1 MFAEVLNRRA
11 RSFIIDRKR
20 WMFAEVLIFAE
31 VLVLMSAEV
40 LMSLHVHNSSPSSF
54 TISLVVVPKMSRTP
68 SWYVHSGTV
77 PADPSRH
84 PVAGDPADR
93 RSSNDIRRGPVR
105 TTAPRAPADRRSRND
120 IRRAP
125 APAPAPAPDVRRGPQ
140 LPQAVPYDKTYE
152 QLSAYSNNEQLPAGD
167 WQLPQVVPFD
177 NPYEQLPATLFD
189 IPSERAPIERPR
201 AWKNFHAVT
210 VKEAVQCITPYLED
224 TSQPSQHIYFDGWI
238 GLGASAVLT
247 SIAEDSPPSVRN
259 KFDTII
265 HIDCS
270 RWKNRRELQRKI
282 AQKLGLPQHVMDILD
297 KQDEE
302 DDFSA
307 ADEGSRIEIVAVG
320 REIHQALQGQSC
332 LVVFH
337 NGSTNMVDLNDFGI
351 PQPADRWSNFVRKVL
366 WTFRGRLH
374 AIPGMKPAA
383 DPTRAPSSSSAESTK
398 PSNGNQ
404 SQTDQEELSRE
415 NVPATEGAKVDN
427 SQVYLYSY
435 LEDSESEQWN
445 GLVHEEAAEIAQYS
459 RKLGVTSETAALC
472 CKYMLLLNSRG
483 VDVLDYNWATHASN
497 YWICDGIIQE
507 YQQDKAWEVATALL
521 EEMKLEDFSSYRLPD
536 FGDNTRWV
544 VATDSDTAEEIKPET
559 TSFFC
564 SNNKRGRVA
573 SLPTKIFQR
582 SAEKL
587 HVLKLCLCTFSFS
600 SPPFLHC
607 RKIRFL
613 GLDKCKDQLKKL
625 EETKQGKE
633 EDDRR
638 KINFFQN
645 LWVLDICDTDW
656 ELDLSPNI
664 IESMLKNIREINI
677 KRGRIWSNS
686 YAWTWRH
693 LHNIHKLRV
702 IEPTLHWK
710 DEGKDEERKD
720 EFMNM
725 SKLELLDLSGNSAV
739 QVLPRLSGASSLSTL
754 VLDGCVGLTT
764 VAPEALPPS
773 LETFSFDAG
782 EGKDDNKKAKIS
794 RISMAGCARLV
805 NFRLRGSLP
814 NLEELDLS
822 NTSVKTL
829 DLKDEVVQVP
839 FLQRLILLGCEKI
852 RAILWPKAGIPNLV
866 VLHIDTR
873 GGTKEARSK
882 APHDADYT
890 LVISKEHEEMCHAR
904 VAVTDMRLLQSLLLA
919 GSNKFC
925 WNTARF
931 NLNLYLSSASK
942 DDGQNNR
949 KEKMGHPYNTGRSV
963 ASPQHKS
970 PILKSHQ
977 IYSDINTDKATGNH
991 GGSSAQQFQPL
1002 DFHIDICEEISSA
1015 NVVTEQGIRAVRF
1028 VLNKVNSLHVHDS
1041 FSINTVVPG
1050 SMVTRESW
1058 SGLKWCSIE
1067 RCPDLNIVFA
1077 TDDVFCFPELET
1089 FWGAHLLTARCIW
1102 SKGWIALPY
1111 FGKLRAINLHLCPRL
1126 TFVLPLSWSQTLSS
1140 LETLRIIYCGDLN
1153 QVFPVEA
1160 EFVKELSTGHPRGEL
1175 ELPNLK
1181 HIHLHEVPKLHQICE
1196 VKMFAPKLE
1205 TIWVRGCWSLKR
1217 IPATT
1222 DRPDNRPVVDC
1233 EKEWW
1238 NKLEWDREKTRH
1250 HHPSLFLLRHS
1261 KYYKKT
1267 LLRSSVLR

>member
-1 MFAEVLNRRA
+1 MQ
-11 RSFIIDRKR
+11 S
-20 WMFAEVLIFAE
+20 
-31 VLVLMSAEV
+31 
-40 LMSLHVHNSSPSSF
+40 
-54 TISLVVVPKMSRTP
+54 
-68 SWYVHSGTV
+68 
-77 PADPSRH
+77 
-84 PVAGDPADR
+84 
-93 RSSNDIRRGPVR
+93 
-105 TTAPRAPADRRSRND
+105 
-120 IRRAP
+120 
-125 APAPAPAPDVRRGPQ
+125 
-140 LPQAVPYDKTYE
+140 
-152 QLSAYSNNEQLPAGD
+152 
-167 WQLPQVVPFD
+167 
-177 NPYEQLPATLFD
+177 
-189 IPSERAPIERPR
+189 
-201 AWKNFHAVT
+201 FHAVT
-210 VKEAVQCITPYLED
+210 IKEAVQGITPYLED
-224 TSQPSQHIYFDGWI
+224 TSQPSQLIYFDGWR

-247 SIAEDSPPSVRN
+247 SIAKEPPPSVTD
-259 KFDTII
+259 KFDKII

-270 RWKNRRELQRKI
+270 RWKNRRDLQRKI

-302 DDFSA
+302 DDFTG

-320 REIHQALQGQSC
+320 REIHRALQGQNC

-383 DPTRAPSSSSAESTK
+383 DPTRSPSTSSAESTK

-415 NVPATEGAKVDN
+415 NVPATEGVHVDN

-435 LEDSESEQWN
+435 LEDNESEHWD
-445 GLVHEEAAEIAQYS
+445 GLVYEEAVEIAQYS
-459 RKLGVTSETAALC
+459 RKLGVISKTAALC
-472 CKYMLLLNSRG
+472 CKYMLLLNSMG
-483 VDVLDYNWATHASN
+483 VDTLDFNWATHASN
-497 YWICDGIIQE
+497 YWVCDGIIQE
-507 YQQDKAWEVATALL
+507 YQQDEPWEVATALL
-521 EEMKLEDFSSYRLPD
+521 EEMKLEEFSSYRLPD
-536 FGDNTRWV
+536 FGDKTRWV
-544 VATDSDTAEEIKPET
+544 VATNPYTAAEEIKPET
-559 TSFFC
+559 TSFF
-564 SNNKRGRVA
+564 SVHRRGWVA
-573 SLPTKIFQR
+573 SLPTNIFQR

-587 HVLKLCLCTFSFS
+587 RVLKLCLCGFSFS
-600 SPPFLHC
+600 SPPFLQC
-607 RKIRFL
+607 QNIRFL
-613 GLDKCKDQLKKL
+613 GLDKCKDQPKKL
-625 EETKQGKE
+625 DESKQGKDE
-633 EDDRR
+633 EDRR
-638 KINFFQN
+638 KINFFQS

-664 IESMLKNIREINI
+664 IESMLKNIREIHI

-725 SKLELLDLSGNSAV
+725 SKLELLDLSGNSTV
-739 QVLPRLSGASSLSTL
+739 QVLPSLSGASSLSTL
-754 VLDGCVGLTT
+754 VLDGCVELTT
-764 VAPEALPPS
+764 VAREALPPS

-782 EGKDDNKKAKIS
+782 EEKYNNRKAKIS
-794 RISMAGCARLV
+794 HISLAGCARLV

-822 NTSVKTL
+822 NTSLKKL
-829 DLKDEVVQVP
+829 NLKDEVVQVP
-839 FLQRLILLGCEKI
+839 FLQRLILLGCEQI
-852 RAILWPKAGIPNLV
+852 RAILWPTAGMPKLV

-873 GGTKEARSK
+873 GGTEEARSK
-882 APHDADYT
+882 TPHEADYS

-919 GSNKFC
+919 GSNKLC

-931 NLNLYLSSASK
+931 NLSLYLSSASK
-942 DDGQNNR
+942 DADGKNNR

-970 PILKSHQ
+970 PILKSHR
-977 IYSDINTDKATGNH
+977 IYSDINFDEATGNH
-991 GGSSAQQFQPL
+991 DGSTAQQFKPL
-1002 DFHIDICEEISSA
+1002 DFHVEIGEEISSA
-1015 NVVTEQGIRAVRF
+1015 NVVNEQGIRAVRF

-1041 FSINTVVPG
+1041 FSINTVIPG

-1058 SGLKWCSIE
+1058 SGLKLCSIE
-1067 RCPDLNIVFA
+1067 RCPDLNTVFT

-1102 SKGWIALPY
+1102 SKGWTGTPLLY
-1111 FGKLRAINLHLCPRL
+1111 FGKLRDIYLHLCPRL

-1160 EFVKELSTGHPRGEL
+1160 ESVKESSTDHPRGEM

-1181 HIHLHEVPKLHQICE
+1181 HIYLHELPKLHQICKI
-1196 VKMFAPKLE
+1196 KMFTPKLK

-1222 DRPDNRPVVDC
+1222 DRPDSRPVVDC
-1233 EKEWW
+1233 EKDWW
-1238 NKLEWDREKTRH
+1238 NKLEWDGKKTR
-1250 HHPSLFLLRHS
+1250 HHPSLFELRHS